1 MRRPGYK
8 RELAGFW
15 SRRVRS
21 RRVRSRRALFF
32 QWYVTASVIAFAGL
46 AYLANLTPY
55 TALDLEIT
63 QRLQSLDAAPVAG
76 FMRLVSWPGFMPQ
89 AVLVVLFPCLI
100 LLYLKFPQEARIAVL
115 LGLFTSLLNLMMKL
129 AVGRPRPPVEV
140 VDVQA
145 VLSSYSFPSGHVMFY
160 SAFFGFLFF
169 LSFTLLRPSWKRTS
183 LLLLFSSLVLFI
195 GPSRIYMGQHWAS
208 DVLGAYLLGGLCL
221 AAAILLYRR
230 LPRTASDTE
239 S

>member
-1 MRRPGYK
+1 LNKYW
-8 RELAGFW
+8 A
-15 SRRVRS
+15 
-21 RRVRSRRALFF
+21 RRVRSRRALSF
-32 QWYVTASVIAFAGL
+32 QLYVIVSVIAFAGL

-55 TALDLEIT
+55 TALDLKIT

-89 AVLVVLFPCLI
+89 AVLVVLLACLI
-100 LLYLKFPQEARIAVL
+100 LLYLKFPQEARIVVL
-115 LGLFTSLLNLMMKL
+115 LGLFTNLLTLLIKL
-129 AVGRPRPPVEV
+129 AVGRPRPPVGV

-183 LLLLFSSLVLFI
+183 LLLLFGGLVLFI
-195 GPSRIYMGQHWAS
+195 GPSRIYMGQHWTS

-230 LPRTASDTE
+230 LPKTASDTE